1 MSGQTGPGAHSDVE
15 GPAAPIVS
23 AIRRASAEI
32 RLVRLSALREAF
44 PAEAVCEGGLEKL
57 LAESGAADIRRM
69 AGERGEVYYFSAE
82 SMTEAYALHLFR
94 VEEHDLIK
102 LVAETV
108 RDESRLYPRP
118 TDLRVFS
125 EPPFSLSLTQVNEIM
140 ARMATQPD
148 TVDIKTCSASNGAVY
163 LYSDR
168 YLVPLYAERLAEW
181 IEVGQK
187 ENP

>member
-1 MSGQTGPGAHSDVE
+1 MNGQDGPGAQPYVE

-23 AIRRASAEI
+23 AIRHASAEI

-44 PAEAVCEGGLEKL
+44 PAEAACEGGLEGL

-102 LVAETV
+102 LVADTV

-125 EPPFSLSLTQVNEIM
+125 EPPFSLGPADIDGII
-140 ARMATQPD
+140 ARIAVQPD
-148 TVDIKTCSASNGAVY
+148 TADIKTCSASNGAVY

-168 YLVPLYAERLAEW
+168 YLAPLYAERLAEW